1 VCLPFSFI
9 KAKKFSQILDPDN
22 YVLHHLS
29 ARLLC
34 VHKLCQLLGKKTK
47 VDIVTYGLTPTRIK
61 FFSSTERFESID
73 KHGFYAYVD
82 SSKI

>member
-1 VCLPFSFI
+1 MPPFFFI
-9 KAKKFSQILDPDN
+9 QANNFSLILDPDN
-22 YVLHHLS
+22 YVWHHLS

-34 VHKLCQLLGKKTK
+34 LLDKLTLGRRQKWTLRHMDLRPH
-47 VDIVTYGLTPTRIK
+47 VLN